1 MSEYPIFNAIVGNA
15 SDKEGTS
22 ILTLFLLT
30 TTMMVVRVVL
40 EIAMSARDC
49 RWTLGREGG
58 RGGGTVSAADSDR
71 RAIDSDGGQAAV
83 AVIRGEV

>member
-58 RGGGTVSAADSDR
+58 GTVSAADSDR

>member
-1 MSEYPIFNAIVGNA
+1 
-15 SDKEGTS
+15 
-22 ILTLFLLT
+22 
-30 TTMMVVRVVL
+30 MMVVRVVL

-58 RGGGTVSAADSDR
+58 REGGGTVSAADSDR